1 MKYRAKHVKTM
12 KLHHFKKSAVLL
24 IALALIVTV
33 GVGSTL
39 AYLIDTSTEVTNT
52 FQPSEVTCRVDE
64 TFKDNV
70 KSAVRIQNTSDTGDV
85 DAYIR
90 AAVVVTWKDA
100 DGNVY
105 GQKPEVGNETI
116 GLKVSKI
123 QGKDVWIEG
132 ADGFYYWTSPVPVN
146 EFTGNLIDTFTY
158 NDTITVGSDTNKVT
172 YYLSVEIIAEAIQA
186 EPTDAVKEAWG
197 VTVADNGTISKQ

>member
-1 MKYRAKHVKTM
+1 MKYRAKHAK
-12 KLHHFKKSAVLL
+12 KLKMHHFKKSAVLL

-105 GQKPEVGNETI
+105 GQKPVEDRDYYLEIKENTDWILSTTDGYYYHKSPVEPGESTSI
-116 GLKVSKI
+116 LIESCGLKAGV
-123 QGKDVWIEG
+123 
-132 ADGFYYWTSPVPVN
+132 TSP
-146 EFTGNLIDTFTY
+146 
-158 NDTITVGSDTNKVT
+158 SD
-172 YYLSVEIIAEAIQA
+172 YYLSVEIVAEAIQA
-186 EPTDAVKEAWG
+186 EPADAVKEAWG
-197 VTVADNGTISKQ
+197 VTVANNGTISK

>member
-1 MKYRAKHVKTM
+1 
-12 KLHHFKKSAVLL
+12 LHHFKKSAVLL

-90 AAVVVTWKDA
+90 AAVIVTWKKYVTDENGKIIECVAGEKPISKAENEA
-100 DGNVY
+100 DYDYEITYNLSSGWVK
-105 GQKPEVGNETI
+105 GT
-116 GLKVSKI
+116 
-123 QGKDVWIEG
+123 
-132 ADGFYYWTSPVPVN
+132 DGYYYYTSPVPVDA
-146 EFTGNLIDTFTY
+146 FTNYLIENCKLKD
-158 NDTITVGSDTNKVT
+158 GVT
-172 YYLSVEIIAEAIQA
+172 PPSGYYLSVEIVAEAIQA
-186 EPTDAVKEAWG
+186 EPADAVEKAWG
-197 VTVADNGTISKQ
+197 VTVANDGTISK